1 MSEFGIKG
9 NGTIMG
15 LPEVSKCWYLV
26 IITIH
31 VLVFI
36 YLAVAL
42 ICLGQ
47 WHNIGVLSSFP

>member
-47 WHNIGVLSSFP
+47 WHNIGVLSSFL